1 MDSIILFQEIKSK
14 SLTFDEIVPK
24 WANKINAVWQT
35 GFPFPLSLR
44 WWSWYFSLDSPAKC
58 IIGEAH
64 GYSSHYENECN
75 ICDSIGWEFGHFF
88 LMRSRKDFMANVEK
102 FVAHWNEKHISQE
115 KVRSIDNT

>member
-14 SLTFDEIVPK
+14 SLTVDEIVPK
-24 WANKINAVWQT
+24 WANKISAVWQM

-64 GYSSHYENECN
+64 GYSSQYENECN

-102 FVAHWNEKHISQE
+102 FVAHWNEKHI
-115 KVRSIDNT
+115 